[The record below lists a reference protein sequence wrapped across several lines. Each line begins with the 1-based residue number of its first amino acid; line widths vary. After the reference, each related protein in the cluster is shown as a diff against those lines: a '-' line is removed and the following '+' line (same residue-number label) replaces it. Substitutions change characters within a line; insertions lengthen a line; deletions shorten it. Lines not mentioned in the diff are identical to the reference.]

1 MNIINALPGIV
12 PTART
17 FTMGQWPQKRVK
29 MRNGRTAHWGLC
41 NKPSGDKMDLAWEN
55 ITYAQAEQ
63 LCKVWDDNYGI
74 YGSLSQAPSIPL
86 TQEILAGTSG
96 ELKTLLALPFPNSSW
111 HFAGPPRVEAV
122 KARRCSVR
130 IPIKLRAQAFYPQF
144 QFSYDLLVN
153 GSTLPAYGQADNRE
167 FTAVFNDAVNNLPL
181 GSVVTTR
188 LAKPEPDWPANGKII
203 VKYRIFG
210 GGFATTPYVP
220 DGIVIT
226 SGDEDQ
232 IFTRELSLISGKFP
246 LHTLIPG
253 GVENNDYVIPYGL
266 NTPTRRWT
274 RAGFQI
280 EGNDPVG
287 GGYGGFMPASWILLE
302 GPEHKDRTISR
313 ITILSIEAKPLPANP
328 PVPPLGGAQ
337 KLTLPGYTPTNWEL
351 TLPGYPVITANFRS
365 ASYPDILGSLPSESR
380 WKLTYENMTSAEALA
395 LLLPW
400 KGTGCGI
407 WPLASLP
414 AETAGGVDDED
425 FRKRLTGTT
434 WAIEREPVMQ
444 SVKNGRFTVTIDLIH
459 ELAFESVY
467 GPRNA
472 AADIGLNPVRLNM
485 SNAMSVVA
493 LATLPL
499 PSLENADGVVSLTL
513 ESGLAI
519 IESAPLSLP
528 SLEDADAVL
537 DLALESG
544 LTTLT

>member
-1 MNIINALPGIV
+1 MNINNVPAIVNLLPGIV

-17 FTMGQWPQKRVK
+17 FAMGQWPQKRVK

-55 ITYAQAEQ
+55 ITYEQAEE

-96 ELKTLLALPFPNSSW
+96 ELKTLLTLPFPGSSW
-111 HFAGPPRVEAV
+111 HFAGPPRVEAA

-130 IPIKLRAQAFYPQF
+130 IPIKLRGQAFYPEF
-144 QFSYDLLVN
+144 ELV
-153 GSTLPAYGQADNRE
+153 P
-167 FTAVFNDAVNNLPL
+167 
-181 GSVVTTR
+181 
-188 LAKPEPDWPANGKII
+188 
-203 VKYRIFG
+203 
-210 GGFATTPYVP
+210 
-220 DGIVIT
+220 
-226 SGDEDQ
+226 
-232 IFTRELSLISGKFP
+232 
-246 LHTLIPG
+246 
-253 GVENNDYVIPYGL
+253 
-266 NTPTRRWT
+266 
-274 RAGFQI
+274 
-280 EGNDPVG
+280 
-287 GGYGGFMPASWILLE
+287 
-302 GPEHKDRTISR
+302 
-313 ITILSIEAKPLPANP
+313 NP

-337 KLTLPGYTPTNWEL
+337 KLTLPAYTPTNWEL
-351 TLPGYPVITANFRS
+351 TLPGYPVISSSFRS
-365 ASYPDILGSLPSESR
+365 ASYPDILGSLPNESR
-380 WKLTYENMTSAEALA
+380 WRLTYENMTNAEALA

-414 AETAGGVDDED
+414 ADTAGGVDNED
-425 FRKRLTGTT
+425 FRKRLIGTT
-434 WAIEREPVMQ
+434 WAMERGPVMQ

-459 ELAFESVY
+459 ELTFESVY

-472 AADIGLNPVRLNM
+472 AAGIEIPVRLNM
-485 SNAMSVVA
+485 SNVMSVVA

-519 IESAPLSLP
+519 IESAPLSLFPFGFADAALDLALESGLTTLAPAVLPLP

-544 LTTLT
+544 LTTLA

>member
-63 LCKVWDDNYGI
+63 LCKVWDDNYGN

-122 KARRCSVR
+122 KARRCSVK

-144 QFSYDLLVN
+144 QFLYDLLVN
-153 GSTLPAYGQADNRE
+153 GTTLPSYSQSYNPE
-167 FTAVFNDAVNNLPL
+167 FTAAFNDAVDNLPP

-188 LAKPEPDWPANGKII
+188 LAKPEPSWPANGKII

-210 GGFATTPYVP
+210 GGYAVSSPTGLGVTT
-220 DGIVIT
+220 
-226 SGDEDQ
+226 GDEDQ
-232 IFTRELSLISGKFP
+232 IFTRELSLVSGRFP
-246 LHTLIPG
+246 LHTYTVG
-253 GVENNDYVIPYGL
+253 GVENNDFVIPDGF
-266 NTPTRRWT
+266 NTPTRRWS
-274 RAGFQI
+274 RASLQI
-280 EGNDPVG
+280 EGNDPIG
-287 GGYGGFMPASWILLE
+287 GGYGAYMRADWILLA
-302 GPEHKDRTISR
+302 GPTISR

-337 KLTLPGYTPTNWEL
+337 KLTLPAYTPTNWEL
-351 TLPGYPVITANFRS
+351 TLPGYPVITASFRS

-380 WKLTYENMTSAEALA
+380 WRLTYENMTNAEALA

-414 AETAGGVDDED
+414 AEAAGGVDDED
-425 FRKRLTGTT
+425 FRERLTGTT

-472 AADIGLNPVRLNM
+472 AADTGLNPVRLNT
-485 SNAMSVVA
+485 SNIMSVAA
-493 LATLPL
+493 LAALP
-499 PSLENADGVVSLTL
+499 
-513 ESGLAI
+513 
-519 IESAPLSLP
+519 LP

>member
-1 MNIINALPGIV
+1 MNINNVPAIVNLLPGIV

-17 FTMGQWPQKRVK
+17 FAMGQWPQKRVK

-41 NKPSGDKMDLAWEN
+41 NKPSGDKMDLTWEN
-55 ITYAQAEQ
+55 ITYEQAEE
-63 LCKVWDDNYGI
+63 LCKVWDDSYGS

-86 TQEILAGTSG
+86 TEEILAGTSG
-96 ELKTLLALPFPNSSW
+96 ELKTLLALPFPGSSW

-130 IPIKLRAQAFYPQF
+130 IPIKLGGQAFYPEF
-144 QFSYDLLVN
+144 ELV
-153 GSTLPAYGQADNRE
+153 P
-167 FTAVFNDAVNNLPL
+167 
-181 GSVVTTR
+181 
-188 LAKPEPDWPANGKII
+188 
-203 VKYRIFG
+203 
-210 GGFATTPYVP
+210 
-220 DGIVIT
+220 
-226 SGDEDQ
+226 
-232 IFTRELSLISGKFP
+232 
-246 LHTLIPG
+246 
-253 GVENNDYVIPYGL
+253 
-266 NTPTRRWT
+266 
-274 RAGFQI
+274 
-280 EGNDPVG
+280 
-287 GGYGGFMPASWILLE
+287 
-302 GPEHKDRTISR
+302 
-313 ITILSIEAKPLPANP
+313 NP

-337 KLTLPGYTPTNWEL
+337 KLTLPAYTPTNWEL
-351 TLPGYPVITANFRS
+351 TLPGYPVISSSFRS
-365 ASYPDILGSLPSESR
+365 ASYPDILGSLPNESR
-380 WKLTYENMTSAEALA
+380 WRLTYENMTNAEALA

-414 AETAGGVDDED
+414 ADTAGGVDNED
-425 FRKRLTGTT
+425 FRKRLIGTT
-434 WAIEREPVMQ
+434 WAMERGPVMQ

-459 ELAFESVY
+459 ELTFESVY

-472 AADIGLNPVRLNM
+472 AAGIEIPVRLNM
-485 SNAMSVVA
+485 SNVMSIVA

-519 IESAPLSLP
+519 IESAPLSLLPFGFADAVLDLALESGLTTLVLAVLPLP